1 LPSGPT
7 LSDGRTAVPAENYYN
22 PFGVDISG
30 ITTRR
35 VVEQSTRG
43 FAQELDCWRMLA
55 GVEGELRDWDW
66 KLAIGRAES
75 YSANVESGWAA
86 AVTKR
91 D

>member
-1 LPSGPT
+1 
-7 LSDGRTAVPAENYYN
+7 
-22 PFGVDISG
+22 
-30 ITTRR
+30 
-35 VVEQSTRG
+35 
-43 FAQELDCWRMLA
+43 MLA